1 MAESGMEPKK
11 EEQEEGVCAR
21 LEKLAQEELGETE
34 EVESLKKPS
43 LFLLFTFYFREC

>member
-1 MAESGMEPKK
+1 MAESGMEAEKK
-11 EEQEEGVCAR
+11 EQEESVQAG

-43 LFLLFTFYFREC
+43 LFLLFTFYFRES